1 MRVDGRAA
9 DQLRSVRITLDY
21 LKHAEGSVLI
31 ELGDTH
37 VICTVTVENRVPLHA
52 KEIHQ
57 GWVTAEYAM
66 LPRSASVRIPR
77 DTSRG
82 QISGR
87 SAEIQRMI
95 GRALR
100 SVVRLDKIGERTFI
114 ADCDVIQA
122 DGGTRTAAVTGSF
135 VALACAVRRL
145 RAENLIAKD
154 VLADSLAAV
163 SVGIVEGE
171 PVLDLCYLEDASA
184 EVDMNIVMTGGGR
197 FVEIQGTAES
207 KPFDSQQMDQMLALA
222 RSGIAQLSEKQKEV
236 LGTDVCP

>member
-1 MRVDGRAA
+1 VRVDGRAA

-31 ELGDTH
+31 ELGDTR

>member
-1 MRVDGRAA
+1 VRVDGRAA

>member
-31 ELGDTH
+31 ELGDTR